1 MTIRFPLGRRPDP
14 RMARPMARPRGSR
27 LAAVAA
33 LAVLTA
39 AAAFATPANE
49 APPDYPALSQPSRL
63 TPKAAGATMLGLAT
77 AGRRLVAVGERGI
90 VLLSDDQGGTWRQAH
105 VPVGASLTAVR
116 FVDERTGWAVGHFG
130 TVLRTEDG
138 GESWTRQ
145 LDGIEAARLAEQ
157 AALRMVQQGLPE
169 TAPAAD
175 RLLASSRQL
184 VEEGPDKPFLDLLF
198 RSAEEGI
205 VVGAFGL
212 ILRTRDGG
220 RSWTSATLEA
230 PNPDGLH
237 IYAVGQGGADLYL
250 VGEQGLVLRSGD
262 GGDSFR
268 RLATPYRGSFFAVAA
283 DAAGGVVLAG
293 LRGNAVRSTD
303 HGASW
308 EAAGLPVAA
317 SVTAVARGSGGRLL
331 FANQAGQVLASDDF
345 GRSAAP
351 LPLGPLPP
359 LTGLAV
365 LKDGGLL
372 AATPLGLRRL
382 PPSGLASPGPAS
394 PGLVSPGPA
403 AAKP

>member
-1 MTIRFPLGRRPDP
+1 MKPHLAGA
-14 RMARPMARPRGSR
+14 MALALV
-27 LAAVAA
+27 LAAGPGHPVRAAVLAEPPDRPA
-33 LAVLTA
+33 LAVARPDQTAFLGAAFLGIA
-39 AAAFATPANE
+39 AAG
-49 APPDYPALSQPSRL
+49 D
-63 TPKAAGATMLGLAT
+63 
-77 AGRRLVAVGERGI
+77 RLVAVGERGLI
-90 VLLSDDQGGTWRQAH
+90 LLSDDQGRSWRQAR
-105 VPVGASLTAVR
+105 VPVSVNLNAVA
-116 FVDERTGWAVGHFG
+116 FPTPTQGWAVGHFG
-130 TVLRTEDG
+130 VVLHSADG
-138 GESWTRQ
+138 GESWVRQ
-145 LDGIEAARLAEQ
+145 LDGVAAARIVAD
-157 AALRMVQQGLPE
+157 
-169 TAPAAD
+169 APPPGGV
-175 RLLASSRQL
+175 ASQRARRL